1 MRALMSVAVVV
12 WHLGG
17 VGDTD
22 LQDPA
27 SFLSWRP
34 QLVDLVDLYVCLLA
48 VPLFVLVSAF
58 LFCQRGATTANLW
71 RRVSR
76 LGYLLMF
83 WPLALIVWNESRS
96 GVTDRIPSS
105 VGEAFATLFSA
116 GNTLFYFFVSLILV
130 LAVCRLSAG
139 LHDRWLVVLLT
150 VMTAL
155 LGVLGVYAP
164 VVDAPELAKHW
175 SPFNFLPYAF
185 AAVLIAR
192 HEATCLRHAGAVV
205 LGGLLLGVALGAWE
219 TSALHNTIYFDDMGI
234 ALPGYTRPALVPL
247 AIAAFVG
254 AVRYLRTPNPVIH
267 FLSER
272 SLALY
277 CLHMFLLAQ
286 MMAAFNAAG
295 LSSSSWRLLHVV
307 SLVLLSYAASLVLER
322 FLNRKLLF

>member
-1 MRALMSVAVVV
+1 MSVAVVV

-17 VGDTD
+17 VGDSN
-22 LQDPA
+22 LQDRTNYI
-27 SFLSWRP
+27 SWRP
-34 QLVDLVDLYVCLLA
+34 GLVDLIDLYVCLLA

-58 LFCQRGATTANLW
+58 LFCQRGATTPNLW

-105 VGEAFATLFSA
+105 VREAFATLLSA

-130 LAVCRLSAG
+130 LVVCRLSAG
-139 LHDRWLVVLLT
+139 LHVRWLVVLLT
-150 VMTAL
+150 ATTAL

-164 VVDAPELAKHW
+164 VVDVPELAKHW

-192 HEATCLRHAGAVV
+192 HDAACLRYAGRIAIA
-205 LGGLLLGVALGAWE
+205 GLLLGVALGAWE
-219 TSALHNTIYFDDMGI
+219 TSALRNATNFDDMGV

-254 AVRYLRTPNPVIH
+254 AVRYLRASNPVVT
-267 FLSER
+267 FMSER

-295 LSSSSWRLLHVV
+295 MGSSSWRLLQIV
-307 SLVLLSYAASLVLER
+307 SLIGLSYAASLVLER

>member
-1 MRALMSVAVVV
+1 MSVAVVV

-22 LQDPA
+22 LQDSA

-34 QLVDLVDLYVCLLA
+34 GLVDLVDLYICLLA

-58 LFCQRGATTANLW
+58 LFCQRGATSANLW
-71 RRVSR
+71 RRASR

-105 VGEAFATLFSA
+105 VGEAFATLLSA
-116 GNTLFYFFVSLILV
+116 GNTLFYFFVSLVLV
-130 LAVCRLSAG
+130 LVVCRLSAG
-139 LHDRWLVVLLT
+139 LRDRWLVVLLT
-150 VMTAL
+150 ATTAL
-155 LGVLGVYAP
+155 LGVLGVYGP

-192 HEATCLRHAGAVV
+192 HDAACLRHAGLIAI
-205 LGGLLLGVALGAWE
+205 GGLLLGAVLGAWE
-219 TSALHNTIYFDDMGI
+219 ISALRNAVYFDDMGI

-247 AIAAFVG
+247 AIAGFVG
-254 AVRYLRTPNPVIH
+254 AVRYLRASNPVIR
-267 FLSER
+267 FMSER

-286 MMAAFNAAG
+286 MMAAFNVAG
-295 LSSSSWRLLHVV
+295 LGSSGWRLLQIV
-307 SLVLLSYAASLVLER
+307 SLIGLSYVASLVLER
-322 FLNRKLLF
+322 FLNRKLLC